1 MNHPIYMDYAA
12 TTPIDGRVA
21 KLMSRYMDI
30 EGVFGNPAS
39 RTHEFGWQ
47 AEEAVEN
54 ARVQVAKVLN
64 ADPREIVWTSGATE
78 SDNLAIKGLAEK
90 TDKNHIITSKIEHK
104 AVLDTCHFLEEKG
117 FNVTYLQPDSKGCC
131 SADQVERALTD
142 ETFIVSLMHVNN
154 ELGAINDIAKI
165 GKVCSN
171 RDVVFH
177 VDAAQSF
184 GKIPI
189 DVRALGIDMISIS
202 AHKIYG
208 PKGIG
213 VLFVNRESN
222 IGLQPMIHGGGHEFG
237 MRSGT
242 LATHQIVGIGEASEL
257 MYLEGR
263 KDFDSHLRFREILF
277 SSLNQIPDIHINSDL
292 ETSIPSIINVSFAD
306 VNGETLMSAL
316 DNVALSS
323 GSACNSELVEPSYV
337 LKGIGLSNELA
348 DSALRFSFGRYTLEE
363 EVQAVGKQVAKV
375 VGALRSS

>member
-154 ELGAINDIAKI
+154 ELGAINDIEKI

-375 VGALRSS
+375 VGALRTS